1 MQNQGNEILEIL
13 YIIWNSL
20 SLSLS
25 LLFSLSPFLSLF
37 LYIFERGQA
46 KHMFIRIFFTA
57 FKRWIFHLLW
67 RHSFFFL
74 KKRKIHKLQVFYAF
88 SEYWNNL
95 NDTLIKMQVTER
107 ERERERESRVRFRHL
122 AKREKKK
129 TEKRRRSI
137 ASQHQQT
144 FFFASFLSTIFFW
157 NILNYQVS

>member
-95 NDTLIKMQVTER
+95 KDTLIKMQETER
-107 ERERERESRVRFRHL
+107 ERERERESCKIPPSRQTR
-122 AKREKKK
+122 KKKDGKKK
-129 TEKRRRSI
+129 TVYRI
-137 ASQHQQT
+137 AASANFLLC
-144 FFFASFLSTIFFW
+144 FFSFYHLF
-157 NILNYQVS
+157 LEHP